1 MTIEVVT
8 QDGAKVKDLAVDEVT
23 LPGVLGE
30 LSILPG
36 HKPMIIALG
45 IGPMVLRGPF
55 GERWFSLSGGFVEVL
70 GDQVRVL
77 SETCE
82 AAEEVDGDRAK
93 AHLEEVTTRMASMHP
108 GMGEAWKAAE
118 ASLKK
123 AETRLRVA
131 ATRSAST
138 LH

>member
-1 MTIEVVT
+1 MKIEVVT
-8 QDGAKVKDLAVDEVT
+8 QDGAKVKDLVVQEVT

-45 IGPMVLRGPF
+45 VGPLVLRGDF
-55 GERWFSLSGGFVEVL
+55 GERAFALAGGFVEVL

-82 AAEEVDGDRAK
+82 SAEEVDVERSRA
-93 AHLEEVTTRMASMHP
+93 HREEVAARMASMYP
-108 GMGEAWKAAE
+108 GMEEAWKAAE
-118 ASLKK
+118 RSLMKS
-123 AETRLRVA
+123 ETRLRVA
-131 ATRSAST
+131 ASRSAAR
-138 LH
+138 

>member
-1 MTIEVVT
+1 MNIEVVT
-8 QDGAKVKDLAVDEVT
+8 QDGAKVKDLTIDEVT

-45 IGPMVLRGPF
+45 IGPMVLRGSF
-55 GERWFSLSGGFVEVL
+55 GERWFALSGGFVEVL
-70 GDQVRVL
+70 GDQVRVI

-82 AAEEVDGDRAK
+82 ASDEVDAERAK
-93 AHLEEVTTRMASMHP
+93 AHLEEVTARMASMHP

-123 AETRLRVA
+123 SETRLRVVANRPA
-131 ATRSAST
+131 AR
-138 LH
+138 